1 MARIYFASILVSSM
15 AHRFNLS
22 VPAVV
27 HWIEGDILSV
37 NTAASNGE
45 NLPREYSSK
54 QYGSS
59 VQSIGTCCGS
69 LDRG

>member
-1 MARIYFASILVSSM
+1 MARTYLVSILVSSM

-54 QYGSS
+54 QYGL
-59 VQSIGTCCGS
+59 SIQPICTCCGS

>member
-1 MARIYFASILVSSM
+1 MSILVSSK
-15 AHRFNLS
+15 AYRFNLS

-27 HWIEGDILSV
+27 HWIEGDSLSV
-37 NTAASNGE
+37 STAASNGE

-59 VQSIGTCCGS
+59 IQPIGTC
-69 LDRG
+69 

>member
-1 MARIYFASILVSSM
+1 MLWFIGREGDI
-15 AHRFNLS
+15 LS
-22 VPAVV
+22 VWLIDSTYRYMLMV

-54 QYGSS
+54 QFGLSI
-59 VQSIGTCCGS
+59 QSIGTC
-69 LDRG
+69 